1 MLELVHYLSNENE
14 IKTRISG
21 KKVLNDIFSKSK
33 GAVHSKMRI
42 FNVRAENVQKYPKNA
57 ELRIIDGNQLK
68 PNRTRDDVGDK
79 LGQYDRQ
86 QDCSESANRAF

>member
-1 MLELVHYLSNENE
+1 MISSLNLKIRSLSACV
-14 IKTRISG
+14 S
-21 KKVLNDIFSKSK
+21 VCLCLC
-33 GAVHSKMRI
+33 AVHSKMRI